1 MVLLHIEDN
10 KRIDAPAREFSECS
24 SSERVKHTDA
34 LEKAQW
40 LDNARSKYR
49 NTPSGPSLVT
59 PNKKDTSS
67 SGFREILA
75 CLATVH
81 IEKRPSRVLPAVV
94 VTPQEAAVGP
104 KVRQTRQRL
113 MHEDVVAIYLANIG
127 PKSFKTAARLAA
139 EFGITGK
146 AVRDVWRGKT
156 WANQTRCMW
165 TVQSAKGYISPAPSS
180 TAAAAR
186 VKRALGRV

>member
-1 MVLLHIEDN
+1 MQS
-10 KRIDAPAREFSECS
+10 KS
-24 SSERVKHTDA
+24 SYQSLTNHGCWERT
-34 LEKAQW
+34 
-40 LDNARSKYR
+40 NARS
-49 NTPSGPSLVT
+49 GGLQEWAML
-59 PNKKDTSS
+59 
-67 SGFREILA
+67 EICA
-75 CLATVH
+75 EHFCLATVH
-81 IEKRPSRVLPAVV
+81 VEKRPSRVLPAVV

-113 MHEDVVAIYLANIG
+113 THEDVVAIYLAKIG
-127 PKSFKTAARLAA
+127 PKSSKTAARLAA

-165 TVQSAKGYISPAPSS
+165 TVQSAKDYISPAPSS